1 MLWGP
6 AKLQEQAVAL
16 VWQLMSIISLVGY
29 VVLVVAAM
37 VYLRRQSLSERDL
50 LVVFVPLGAIV
61 AFVYFQ
67 GHNKHEH

>member
-1 MLWGP
+1 M
-6 AKLQEQAVAL
+6 AL

-29 VVLVVAAM
+29 VVLIVAAM

-50 LVVFVPLGAIV
+50 LVWDLIVVFVPLGAIV